1 MNTAQHHIVHH
12 IAGAM
17 EESGESAVFDVISR
31 FGDYAEIIA
40 SVNIEAEMKLQR
52 IARFHTHD
60 EMTFTKKEGS
70 SR

>member
-1 MNTAQHHIVHH
+1 
-12 IAGAM
+12 M

-60 EMTFTKKEGS
+60 KMTFTKKEGS